1 MVWNPKQIDLI
12 KQYLA
17 QYLPKFFEQKCK
29 GMEINESS
37 IEFITRK
44 VQDELRKVF
53 DKRIEIRSLL
63 TMQDRTLTFYLV
75 QEELK
80 SMIEISTGII

>member
-12 KQYLA
+12 KQYLN
-17 QYLPKFFEQKCK
+17 QYLPKLFLQY
-29 GMEINESS
+29 INSD
-37 IEFITRK
+37 IEDKLIDKITIE

-63 TMQDRTLTFYLV
+63 TMQDRQLTFYLV
-75 QEELK
+75 QDELK
-80 SMIEISTGII
+80 SLIEISTGII

>member
-1 MVWNPKQIDLI
+1 MRWNPKQINLI
-12 KQYLA
+12 KQYLD
-17 QYLPKFFEQKCK
+17 QYLPKFFDERLKD
-29 GMEINESS
+29 MEISEKS
-37 IEFITRK
+37 IESITRN

-75 QEELK
+75 QDELK
-80 SMIEISTGII
+80 SLIEISTGTI